1 MRANDGA
8 VQRDRAPANSVHS
21 STVGPLARAERR
33 SAFKWVRDELA
44 HMPRG
49 DPYSPVR
56 PFVYECVGCRLRM
69 QANRQPQICPECGCV
84 MTDLSVPR
92 E

>member
-1 MRANDGA
+1 
-8 VQRDRAPANSVHS
+8 
-21 STVGPLARAERR
+21 
-33 SAFKWVRDELA
+33 
-44 HMPRG
+44 MPRG

-69 QANRQPQICPECGCV
+69 QADRQPQTCPECGCV
-84 MTDLSVPR
+84 IADLSVPR